1 MLGYTASFN
10 VTRQSTKHICLWLL
24 VCFILIFTSSSAG
37 EPSIVMSVSVREHI
51 SGTADT
57 NFHKFLCVLSTTV
70 ARFSSGNVAVII
82 CFRFCVWRHFPIM
95 RPHPRR
101 HDATAALAAASLRR
115 RAHPCYV
122 VWFVSC
128 CCRVTTKLCSGGA
141 SYGRVSVCLSV
152 TSRSFIETA
161 ERHQWI
167 RTFSDLELKQLGW
180 LSMCG

>member
-10 VTRQSTKHICLWLL
+10 VTRQSTKHICLL
-24 VCFILIFTSSSAG
+24 VACLSYLDIHFVFRRRAEYCDERVCPRAYLWNRRYELSQIF
-37 EPSIVMSVSVREHI
+37 VR
-51 SGTADT
+51 AKYD
-57 NFHKFLCVLSTTV
+57 V

-115 RAHPCYV
+115 RAHPCCV

-152 TSRSFIETA
+152 CHKSEFYRNGWTTSVN
-161 ERHQWI
+161 
-167 RTFSDLELKQLGW
+167 SDF
-180 LSMCG
+180 